1 MSNPK
6 ERGGAIRD
14 EHPTN
19 PPKGKA
25 GGESPTTYTNL
36 ITQVIMLLG
45 SALIWWNYSESEVG
59 AAVSMVLAL
68 FAGGM
73 AFRDKAKQGFKFGWL
88 AWLKNPN
95 TFTRIGIILVGLAP
109 ALPANFSDLLRD
121 LVKGLT
127 EQNWQLVFTTA
138 LPLLS
143 ILFTF
148 VKDKIGKAGTK

>member
-1 MSNPK
+1 MAEK
-6 ERGGAIRD
+6 DRFGAERGEA
-14 EHPTN
+14 PTKK
-19 PPKGKA
+19 PGGK
-25 GGESPTTYTNL
+25 SPTTYTNL
-36 ITQVIMLLG
+36 ITQLIMLFG

-88 AWLKNPN
+88 AWLKSPN

-109 ALPANFSDLLRD
+109 WLPSNFSDLLRD

-143 ILFTF
+143 ILFTVIRDRL
-148 VKDKIGKAGTK
+148 VKT